1 MKKDDM
7 NAVLN
12 ATMQLPDSARI
23 ALGRM
28 AGVSL
33 RSAMTS
39 TRGRNAK
46 LSFMA
51 LFPPEVYEKTSK
63 FEQTILFFSCCSIC
77 AQDRNENSMLVEKYL
92 SSVYNDPDTTDSEK
106 SRIRAMIAENITL
119 TGNFLKHLSA
129 YIKRGQREGFKFNM
143 YTLTSDLMY
152 WNHAT
157 GLSREKWARAI
168 LRVTPDA
175 MNAVEEEDNQ
185 I

>member
-39 TRGRNAK
+39 TRGRNAM

-63 FEQTILFFSCCSIC
+63 FEQTILFFHAVPSVHRIEMRTVCWL
-77 AQDRNENSMLVEKYL
+77 RNISAVFI
-92 SSVYNDPDTTDSEK
+92 TTP
-106 SRIRAMIAENITL
+106 IRQIQKKAE
-119 TGNFLKHLSA
+119 F
-129 YIKRGQREGFKFNM
+129 
-143 YTLTSDLMY
+143 
-152 WNHAT
+152 
-157 GLSREKWARAI
+157 
-168 LRVTPDA
+168 VP
-175 MNAVEEEDNQ
+175 
-185 I
+185 

>member
-1 MKKDDM
+1 MKRDEID
-7 NAVLN
+7 AVLN
-12 ATMQLPDSARI
+12 ATMQLSDSARI

-39 TRGRNAK
+39 TRGRNAV

-63 FEQTILFFSCCSIC
+63 FERTILFFSCCSIC
-77 AQDRNENSMLVEKYL
+77 SQDRNENSMLVEKYI

-129 YIKRGQREGFKFNM
+129 YIKRGQRDGFKFNM
-143 YTLTSDLMY
+143 YILTSDLIY
-152 WNHAT
+152 WNHAS
-157 GLSREKWARAI
+157 GWSREKWARAI
-168 LRVTPDA
+168 LRVTPDTTS
-175 MNAVEEEDNQ
+175 MVEEEDNQ